1 MTAAPTDPLV
11 IAGEPLRSRLF
22 IGTGRYRRAADL
34 VGAVR
39 AAGPSL
45 IAVAI
50 RRAPIEAPTDSPAA
64 DADGVTDPIAALL
77 DADVIGPGAARL
89 LPNTSGARNADEA
102 VRIARLAREVVGH
115 GWVKL
120 EITPDLD
127 TLLPDPVETLAAAQ
141 TLAGDGFTVLPY
153 MPADP
158 VLAKRLED
166 AGCAAVMPL
175 GAPIGTGQGLTTRRF
190 VELIVRDASV
200 PVVVDAGLGAPSHAC
215 EAMEFGAD
223 AVLANTAIARA
234 ADPVAMAGAFAGA
247 VVAGRAARLAG
258 RIPESPTPTASSSLE
273 GRIGGA

>member
-1 MTAAPTDPLV
+1 MTASPPPDTPADPLV
-11 IAGEPLRSRLF
+11 IAGERLASRLF

-34 VGAVR
+34 VDAVR
-39 AAGPSL
+39 AARPSL

-50 RRAPIEAPTDSPAA
+50 RRVALDAPEAAEP
-64 DADGVTDPIAALL
+64 DPVAALL
-77 DADVIGPGAARL
+77 DADLVGPEGARL
-89 LPNTSGARNADEA
+89 LPNTSGARDAAEA

-120 EITPDLD
+120 EITPDET
-127 TLLPDPVETLAAAQ
+127 TLLPDPIETLAAAG
-141 TLAGDGFTVLPY
+141 TLVADGFTVLPY

-175 GAPIGTGQGLTTRRF
+175 GAPIGTGQGITTRRF

-215 EAMEFGAD
+215 DAMELGAD

-234 ADPVAMAGAFAGA
+234 ADPVAMARAFAGA
-247 VVAGRAARLAG
+247 VVAGRTARIAG

-273 GRIGGA
+273 GRIGHG